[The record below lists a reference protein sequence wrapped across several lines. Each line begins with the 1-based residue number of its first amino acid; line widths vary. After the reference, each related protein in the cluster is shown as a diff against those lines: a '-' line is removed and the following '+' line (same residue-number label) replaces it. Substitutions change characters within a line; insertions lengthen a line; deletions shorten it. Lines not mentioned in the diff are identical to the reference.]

1 MIHITLSRS
10 LIGRPGDQIATVKA
24 LGLHKIG
31 DYKSVV
37 DNVATRGMINKV
49 KFLLQVK
56 ELAQAE
62 TQVEVPPETQLEVK
76 E

>member
-24 LGLHKIG
+24 LGLHKMG
-31 DYKSVV
+31 DFKTVV
-37 DNVATRGMINKV
+37 DNVSTRGMINKV
-49 KFLLQVK
+49 KFLLEVK
-56 ELAQAE
+56 ELTQTDA
-62 TQVEVPPETQLEVK
+62 QVEVK

>member
-31 DYKSVV
+31 DFKTVV

-56 ELAQAE
+56 ELVQVETHFETHVE
-62 TQVEVPPETQLEVK
+62 TQGEVK